1 MTPLKANTF
10 ISFILLFVLLLLS
23 GGAASQRRRTK
34 VAPPNVQ
41 RTDTLQV
48 GDSLQMGVSLQGGK
62 GLPAEENHSMR
73 ARRPLSMGRL
83 VHAPISVSSTT
94 LTAWPDAFL
103 SSAMV
108 EASASG
114 ESPCGTCVGRP

>member
-62 GLPAEENHSMR
+62 GLPADSLQQDTVAAAPPKKDALDAPVAYEANEDRKST
-73 ARRPLSMGRL
+73 RL
-83 VHAPISVSSTT
+83 NSSH
-94 LTAWPDAFL
+94 PNPSRMP
-103 SSAMV
+103 SSA
-108 EASASG
+108 
-114 ESPCGTCVGRP
+114 

>member
-62 GLPAEENHSMR
+62 GLPADSLQQDTVAAAPPKKDALDAPVAYEANDSIVFTQSGFAHLYGQIGR
-73 ARRPLSMGRL
+73 AH
-83 VHAPISVSSTT
+83 V
-94 LTAWPDAFL
+94 
-103 SSAMV
+103 
-108 EASASG
+108 
-114 ESPCGTCVGRP
+114 